1 MRLTMADHV
10 RGVVVD
16 GDLVLLDVTEDVYFC
31 LPAGDF
37 EVAVVGRTIEASPEA
52 LGVSLCEAGMAMPL
66 DGISSGPD
74 LLPTPRRTARALLD
88 ADPDLKATPTA
99 WRHLSALL
107 RATGQARRAARR
119 RFVDQLEAVALTPSK
134 ITPTLLADVAVYR
147 RLSPWLPVDGPCF
160 FRSHMLRA
168 YLANLGHRVV
178 WSFGVRTWPF
188 HAHCWLQVEDMALDD
203 EAERLAAYRPIMA
216 V

>member
-10 RGVVVD
+10 RGVAVD

-37 EVAVVGRTIEASPEA
+37 VATVAGRTIEAWPDA
-52 LGVSLCEAGMAMPL
+52 LGESLCDAGMARRADEIAPA
-66 DGISSGPD
+66 IN
-74 LLPTPRRTARALLD
+74 LPPSPRRTARAALD
-88 ADPDLKATPTA
+88 ADPRLKGAPIA
-99 WRHLSALL
+99 WRHLHALIRAAGQARQAARRPFVDRLGTRGARPSVLTSALL
-107 RATGQARRAARR
+107 
-119 RFVDQLEAVALTPSK
+119 
-134 ITPTLLADVAVYR
+134 ADIAVYR

-160 FRSHMLRA
+160 FRCQMLRA
-168 YLANLGHRVV
+168 YLANLGHRVD